1 MAIPKLKKE
10 NVIEA
15 IKFIDKNGI
24 PPQYQSTQYDLISED
39 NKKYPPKYVIA
50 VANHIENKTE
60 ITTDSFNAD
69 EAKNALEKLDFHIE
83 NKHEKYMLT
92 VTDDNATSTDES
104 FSMDDLGAGGD
115 QCIPLDVV
123 FIRARVKNE
132 YSTIWEINKHRNVVT
147 NHNIQGNS

>member
-60 ITTDSFNAD
+60 ITTD
-69 EAKNALEKLDFHIE
+69 
-83 NKHEKYMLT
+83 
-92 VTDDNATSTDES
+92 
-104 FSMDDLGAGGD
+104 LGAKSL
-115 QCIPLDVV
+115 Q
-123 FIRARVKNE
+123 RV
-132 YSTIWEINKHRNVVT
+132 
-147 NHNIQGNS
+147 